1 MRKGMSTTLKNSMMM
16 SWRKERAKGRRT
28 MKTMKNVMSKTRMR
42 WGRIWSRRKW
52 CCLQRRRGKTGQG
65 RRKGN

>member
-16 SWRKERAKGRRT
+16 SWRKERAKRRT
-28 MKTMKNVMSKTRMR
+28 MKTMKNVMSKTRMI
-42 WGRIWSRRKW
+42 WERIWSRRKW

-65 RRKGN
+65 R